1 MRPMRKWSFSRSARQ
16 RITRNYLRLNHT
28 VLQSKSLSV
37 VKMDM
42 NRTAS
47 RNLADMMLIKRFNSN
62 KGFTLVEL
70 LIVVTIVGILSAV
83 AIPIYT
89 SLVEDARLTE
99 ARSIRG
105 AIWKQVDTM
114 IQGGEDAFEVERF
127 LKAETDRAT
136 RASHYFNYSAFGLKH
151 ISGSMLRV
159 YIQVRS
165 RSTPV
170 KMEAE
175 CMNTNL
181 ANPNNLW
188 KRRTLEYQLEA
199 SAPVLVC

>member
-1 MRPMRKWSFSRSARQ
+1 MNSSRTSPHS
-16 RITRNYLRLNHT
+16 I
-28 VLQSKSLSV
+28 
-37 VKMDM
+37 
-42 NRTAS
+42 
-47 RNLADMMLIKRFNSN
+47 ADLLLIKRSSCI

-70 LIVVTIVGILSAV
+70 LIVITIVGILSAV
-83 AIPIYT
+83 SIPIYT

-99 ARSIRG
+99 SRSIRG

-136 RASHYFNYSAFGLKH
+136 RASHHFNYSAFGLKH

-181 ANPNNLW
+181 SNPNNLW